1 MTNKHM
7 NICST
12 SLVIQFSSLTQSCLI
27 LCDPMDFSMPGLPV
41 HHQLQ
46 EFTQTHVHCIGDAIQ
61 LSHPLSSPSPTFNLF
76 EDQGLFR

>member
-27 LCDPMDFSMPGLPV
+27 LCDSMDFSMPGLPV

-46 EFTQTHVHCIGDAIQ
+46 EFTQTHAHCIGDAIQ